1 MMTITDKR
9 IQQNKFIISIK
20 WGKKERKRRGELGK
34 KWALGDEAGFTSEKM
49 TQKIINGIEELF
61 STWKPKSR
69 FSFVKDTSYKR
80 KTLPHK
86 LSY

>member
-1 MMTITDKR
+1 MRGKLSSEKDVIENLQKELKSQKIKTIPLKVSAPFHCSLMR
-9 IQQNKFIISIK
+9 PAAQ
-20 WGKKERKRRGELGK
+20 
-34 KWALGDEAGFTSEKM
+34 KM

-61 STWKPKSR
+61 STWEPKSR

>member
-1 MMTITDKR
+1 
-9 IQQNKFIISIK
+9 
-20 WGKKERKRRGELGK
+20 
-34 KWALGDEAGFTSEKM
+34 M

-61 STWKPKSR
+61 STWEPKSR